1 MSTLLD
7 TFTECERCQ
16 GTGIH
21 TDKGVGGLSDVNENP
36 CTACS
41 GTGSFKSGKVDVT
54 DLVTKIDAIKAML
67 DSPTLGMQKMS
78 SNLDD
83 IMVKLDV

>member
-1 MSTLLD
+1 MATEPYKLKITCSRCNGSGLADLGLGNVECPDCKGDGVLD
-7 TFTECERCQ
+7 NGQIDGAEQIAELT
-16 GTGIH
+16 
-21 TDKGVGGLSDVNENP
+21 
-36 CTACS
+36 
-41 GTGSFKSGKVDVT
+41 
-54 DLVTKIDAIKAML
+54 TKLDAIKAML

>member
-1 MSTLLD
+1 MDNLVFKTKCGACD
-7 TFTECERCQ
+7 
-16 GTGIH
+16 GTGINSNV
-21 TDKGVGGLSDVNENP
+21 TPNEPCLS
-36 CTACS
+36 CS
-41 GTGSFKSGKVDVT
+41 GTGYIISGASMDIT
-54 DLVTKIDAIKAML
+54 ELVAKIDAIKAML